1 MIGSEAVRLDVL
13 TGQEEVQVEV
23 ENMKMTAAKK
33 AVDEAQTEGDGLMLA
48 TEKAVDATEDDNLD
62 SEDDGKNQEEV
73 RRRHLW
79 RGSYYL
85 DVPRRWE
92 SGKINNQAYWV
103 CGADLDHCFQLTILS
118 YMCI

>member
-1 MIGSEAVRLDVL
+1 MNL
-13 TGQEEVQVEV
+13 
-23 ENMKMTAAKK
+23 TAAKK

-48 TEKAVDATEDDNLD
+48 TEKAVDSTEDDNLD

-118 YMCI
+118 YMGI